1 MVVFYVSKIAQKW
14 YQIVQCIIFDVSPP
28 VQVTYYSNFLTIIP
42 TVVFHQV
49 GLEVAMQVQSRF
61 GTSAYFLLNLS
72 SFFTCS
78 AIARILNR
86 AFWLFQ
92 KLTCKY
98 IFVTFRLNFFNS
110 LRKINLKHSYKFRK
124 PFWIYVPIYLNGV
137 LIWHFFR

>member
-1 MVVFYVSKIAQKW
+1 MFVFYVSKIAQKW
-14 YQIVQCIIFDVSPP
+14 YQIVQRIIFDVSPP
-28 VQVTYYSNFLTIIP
+28 VQVTYYRNFLTIIL

-61 GTSAYFLLNLS
+61 GISAYFLFNLP

-78 AIARILNR
+78 AVARILNR

-92 KLTCKY
+92 KLICKY
-98 IFVTFRLNFFNS
+98 IFVIFRLNFFNS
-110 LRKINLKHSYKFRK
+110 LRKINLKLSYKFRK

-137 LIWHFFR
+137 LIWHFCR